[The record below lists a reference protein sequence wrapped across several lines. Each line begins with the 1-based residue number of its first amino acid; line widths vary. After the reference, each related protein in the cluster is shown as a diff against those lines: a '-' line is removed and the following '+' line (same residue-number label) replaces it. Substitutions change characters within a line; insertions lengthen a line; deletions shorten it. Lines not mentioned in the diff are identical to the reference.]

1 MNIDKRWSKPSIKYD
16 EASDTLTVCFEP
28 GSKATGVELTDHILL
43 RINQQ
48 QRSCVSIVF
57 FEYSVLAQ
65 KTEMGNRSFPL
76 TGLSQI
82 SNDLREVVFDI
93 LLAPP
98 ISDFLQLSAY
108 TVSSLET
115 IPIISLQPMYVG
127 MTQAVT

>member
-1 MNIDKRWSKPSIKYD
+1 MSKPSVKYD
-16 EASDTLTVCFEP
+16 EVSDTLTVCFKA

-65 KTEMGNRSFPL
+65 KTEMGTRSFPL

-82 SNDLREVVFDI
+82 SSDLTEMVFDI
-93 LLAPP
+93 LLTPP
-98 ISDFLQLSAY
+98 VSDFLRLSAY
-108 TVSSLET
+108 TVSLVET
-115 IPIISLQPMYVG
+115 IPIVSLQPML
-127 MTQAVT
+127 

>member
-1 MNIDKRWSKPSIKYD
+1 MSKPSIKYD

-65 KTEMGNRSFPL
+65 TTNMGTRSFPIL
-76 TGLSQI
+76 GLSQI
-82 SNDLREVVFDI
+82 SNDLKEIIFEI
-93 LLAPP
+93 LLTLPV
-98 ISDFLQLSAY
+98 SDFLHISAY
-108 TVSSLET
+108 TVSLVET
-115 IPIISLQPMYVG
+115 IPIVSIQPIPFEI
-127 MTQAVT
+127 TQLTA